1 MKLLIKK
8 ATIVSPTSPL
18 NGTIK
23 DIFIVNGIIKKI
35 AANITEKASK
45 TIEQKGLCIS
55 IGWVDIFAH
64 FCDPGLEY
72 RETIETG
79 LAAAAAGGFTD
90 VCVLPNNSPVTDNKS
105 QVEYIKQKATTY
117 AVNIHPIGAIT
128 KNAEGKELAEMYDM
142 QNSGAVAFSDGINS
156 LQSSGVMLKALQ
168 YVKAF
173 DGTIIQLPD
182 DKSISANGIVNEGI
196 VSTQLGLPGKPTMA
210 EELMVARDLKLAR
223 YTDSKIHFT
232 GISSSKSL
240 EYIKR
245 SKETGIKVTCSIAPY
260 SLFFTDEDIKT
271 YDTNLKL
278 NPPLRTEKDRQA
290 LIKGIKNKTIDCIA
304 SHHIPQNWDGKTCEF
319 EYAKNGMIGLETLYS
334 CLQTTLTHLHVEQLI
349 EMLTTN
355 NRKIVGLPIPQI
367 KEGEIACITLF
378 NPNTTFTFDETMIK
392 SKSKNSAFIGQK
404 LTGKVIGIINGDKI
418 EMN

>member
-8 ATIVSPTSPL
+8 ATIVSPSSPL

-23 DIFIVNGIIKKI
+23 DIFIVDGIIKKI

-90 VCVLPNNSPVTDNKS
+90 VCVLPNNSPVTDNNS

-168 YVKAF
+168 YVRAF

-182 DKSISANGIVNEGI
+182 DKSIGANGIVNEGI
-196 VSTQLGLPGKPTMA
+196 V
-210 EELMVARDLKLAR
+210 
-223 YTDSKIHFT
+223 
-232 GISSSKSL
+232 
-240 EYIKR
+240 
-245 SKETGIKVTCSIAPY
+245 
-260 SLFFTDEDIKT
+260 
-271 YDTNLKL
+271 
-278 NPPLRTEKDRQA
+278 
-290 LIKGIKNKTIDCIA
+290 
-304 SHHIPQNWDGKTCEF
+304 
-319 EYAKNGMIGLETLYS
+319 
-334 CLQTTLTHLHVEQLI
+334 
-349 EMLTTN
+349 
-355 NRKIVGLPIPQI
+355 
-367 KEGEIACITLF
+367 
-378 NPNTTFTFDETMIK
+378 
-392 SKSKNSAFIGQK
+392 
-404 LTGKVIGIINGDKI
+404 
-418 EMN
+418 